1 MAGAYRGSEMN
12 INLRIERLILDGIS
26 AESHQ
31 RPMLKAT
38 LETELGRLLAQNGI
52 ASDLQSGGTI
62 NTIRTDSKNIKEKNE
77 PSHLGRQIARSV
89 YGGINR

>member
-1 MAGAYRGSEMN
+1 MN
-12 INLRIERLILDGIS
+12 INLHIERLVLDGIS
-26 AESHQ
+26 VESHQ
-31 RPMLKAT
+31 QAMFKAN

-52 ASDLQSGGTI
+52 AADLQNGGAF
-62 NTIRTDSKNIKEKNE
+62 NAIRMDSIDVGEKNE

>member
-1 MAGAYRGSEMN
+1 MN
-12 INLRIERLILDGIS
+12 INLHIERLVLDGIS
-26 AESHQ
+26 VDSHQ

-52 ASDLQSGGTI
+52 APGLQSGDAF
-62 NTIRTDSKNIKEKNE
+62 NAIRTNSIDVGEKNE